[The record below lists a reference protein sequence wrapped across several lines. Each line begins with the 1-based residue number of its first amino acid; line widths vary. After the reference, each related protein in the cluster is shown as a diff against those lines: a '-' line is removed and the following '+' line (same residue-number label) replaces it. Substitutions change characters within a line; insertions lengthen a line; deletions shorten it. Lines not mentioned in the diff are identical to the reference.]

1 MVFVDSS
8 RKFKS
13 SWMKQDGDFIKSC
26 NQKVQMSYRIQGWL
40 IQNPR
45 SCDQGSNFFPSLPFG
60 PQHLVHSKAGWNP
73 GNTKM
78 VASSIRVSAFLFT
91 SMPSHISF
99 RIWEQLFLKPRE
111 SYSLSDLGQA
121 DQSHR
126 CGKELAEASNG
137 QPLGQI
143 LLSVLLQIQFDWNT
157 GTPIFTNPF
166 TYFEQLPLCS
176 KGNRIIVTVTIKPSK
191 PKMFAIWAF
200 MEKLAILWIN

>member
-1 MVFVDSS
+1 
-8 RKFKS
+8 
-13 SWMKQDGDFIKSC
+13 
-26 NQKVQMSYRIQGWL
+26 MSYRIQGWL
-40 IQNPR
+40 IQNPL

-121 DQSHR
+121 DQGHR
-126 CGKELAEASNG
+126 CGKELAEASDG

-143 LLSVLLQIQFDWNT
+143 LLNCAFENT
-157 GTPIFTNPF
+157 VWLEYRHTHFYKSI
-166 TYFEQLPLCS
+166 Y
-176 KGNRIIVTVTIKPSK
+176 
-191 PKMFAIWAF
+191 
-200 MEKLAILWIN
+200 ILWIAAFVL